1 MKNATL
7 RQLKVFEAVARLR
20 SFSRAAEEL
29 HLTQPAVS
37 TQVRKLEAHADN
49 VLFEQLGKKIYPTAA
64 GAELLQISRAI
75 IQQFEAAE
83 NAMAHFKGVSGGR
96 LNVGVISAGDYFLPR
111 LLVDFAGRH
120 GGVTLNL
127 TVHNRAGLLTHI
139 ADNLTDLAIMVRPPV
154 GDDTVNEAF
163 APHPYVLVAS
173 SSHPLAGRKR
183 IPLADVIREPFI
195 VRERGSDTWN
205 SMEDAFGGDLAGLN
219 IAMQIPSTETIK
231 QAVIAG
237 MGITFLSAHTVNQ
250 EAHSGT
256 LSILDVRGFPLMLNW
271 FVVHRRSKRL
281 PPVAQAFKDYLLS
294 DGAALIAS
302 IAPSVKFASRARKA
316 TRRP

>member
-1 MKNATL
+1 
-7 RQLKVFEAVARLR
+7 
-20 SFSRAAEEL
+20 
-29 HLTQPAVS
+29 
-37 TQVRKLEAHADN
+37 
-49 VLFEQLGKKIYPTAA
+49 
-64 GAELLQISRAI
+64 
-75 IQQFEAAE
+75 
-83 NAMAHFKGVSGGR
+83 
-96 LNVGVISAGDYFLPR
+96 
-111 LLVDFAGRH
+111 
-120 GGVTLNL
+120 
-127 TVHNRAGLLTHI
+127 
-139 ADNLTDLAIMVRPPV
+139 
-154 GDDTVNEAF
+154 
-163 APHPYVLVAS
+163 
-173 SSHPLAGRKR
+173 
-183 IPLADVIREPFI
+183 
-195 VRERGSDTWN
+195 
-205 SMEDAFGGDLAGLN
+205 MEDAFGGDLAGLN

-302 IAPSVKFASRARKA
+302 IAPTVNFALRARKA